1 MITNGE
7 AVIQQ
12 QLIPI
17 SASWYINISI
27 DFILSEKEGQKVKVV
42 VGNKKQQQKKILK
55 TLCMKAVLY
64 TTHLILLTPSRTQH
78 AKMS

>member
-64 TTHLILLTPSRTQH
+64 TAHLMLLTPSRTQH